1 MKATNKIKRKTNEAV
16 IRYLSN
22 VESAT
27 RSEIID
33 GAIKC
38 YGLTE
43 SELEDTSARSKCS
56 VIKSYITTAI
66 NDLINKQD
74 LKRTGD
80 RYSLAKEELV
90 IINEDLVEAEIK
102 EILQSGK
109 AYTKNEIYRLL
120 ESRFGTDM
128 TSSFKDDYTL
138 HSVAGNMLSRLI
150 LNDEIEL
157 IDGKYRDVT
166 PSELNESSD
175 TPLPENEFK
184 PLFFKKLWLLG
195 GKFFESFVANL
206 LEKYYTLSGKMVVY
220 CDVTG
225 GSDDGGLDVELEIVD
240 YLGFVETIVA
250 QTKCRD
256 RAHVTEKEVREFYG
270 AMNASRATR
279 GIYVTT
285 THFHESAEN
294 FIEAIGDLVGIDGEK
309 LFNLVKRTSYGIIK
323 HPGGY
328 TLDEAI
334 FNK

>member
-1 MKATNKIKRKTNEAV
+1 MRATNKIKRKTTEAV

-27 RSEIID
+27 RAEIID
-33 GAIKC
+33 GALSC

-66 NDLINKQD
+66 NDLINKKD
-74 LKRTGD
+74 LTRHGD

-90 IINEDLVEAEIK
+90 IINEELVEAEIK
-102 EILQSGK
+102 ELLQSGK
-109 AYTKNEIYRLL
+109 AYTKNEIFRLL

-138 HSVAGNMLSRLI
+138 HSVAGSMLSRL
-150 LNDEIEL
+150 LTNNEIEY
-157 IDGKYRDVT
+157 IDGKYRDIT
-166 PSELNESSD
+166 PNELNETGA
-175 TPLPENEFK
+175 TPLAEAEFK
-184 PLFFKKLWLLG
+184 PKFFKKLWLMG

-220 CDVTG
+220 CDTTG
-225 GSDDGGLDVELEIVD
+225 GSEDGGIDVELEIVD

-270 AMNASRATR
+270 AMNATKATR

-323 HPGGY
+323 HQGGY
-328 TLDEAI
+328 TFDDAI
-334 FNK
+334 FNR